1 MWGVIMEILFD
12 ILMEVLFEGIFDFMG
27 WGFEKG
33 TDKKVSKG
41 VRCLVFAVSSLL
53 LIAVVAMFV
62 FLGVQI
68 FKATKIGGT
77 LYALIT
83 LSFSGWIIF
92 RIRKVREDKTVK

>member
-1 MWGVIMEILFD
+1 MEILFD
-12 ILMEVLFEGIFDFMG
+12 VLIEAMFEGIFDFMG

-41 VRCLVFAVSSLL
+41 VRCIVLAVSSLL
-53 LIAVVAMFV
+53 LIAVVAVFV

-77 LYALIT
+77 LYALIV
-83 LSFSGWIIF
+83 LSFSVWVFF